1 MFRKAVLCVAFVVLL
16 SVPAMG
22 RVQTF
27 GPLSVE
33 VPSGWTAERQ
43 GSVTVIKNAGE
54 NASVSVAVNSK
65 GEATLTDITERLYV
79 QMNGTGLEQ
88 DEDGDYTFQFESL
101 AGAESFAIITD
112 SGDGRYILI
121 SVTGYKNENVQEAL
135 DAIVDSLDWNE

>member
-1 MFRKAVLCVAFVVLL
+1 MFRKAVLCVAVVVLL

-22 RVQTF
+22 RVQIF

-101 AGAESFAIITD
+101 AGTESFAIITD

-121 SVTGYKNENVQEAL
+121 SVTGYKNENVQEDL